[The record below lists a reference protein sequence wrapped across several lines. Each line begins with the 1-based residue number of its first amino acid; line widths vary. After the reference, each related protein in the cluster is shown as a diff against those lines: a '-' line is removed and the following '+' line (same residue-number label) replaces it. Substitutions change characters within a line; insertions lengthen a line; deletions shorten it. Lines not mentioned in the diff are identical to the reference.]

1 MEIPPRASALQL
13 SGGLCGCREAV
24 VVQLPDMLF
33 QVEVAAETLAAG
45 GTGEGL
51 LVVMRVH
58 VEGQIV
64 DLMEGFVADGALVL
78 LLAAVSQ
85 FMVLVVSW
93 AIQKRMS
100 IQMSG
105 SEEWFMLEKQN
116 IKKSHLVSPHKKS
129 CSVQEQTKFCH
140 SVWLSYSFQTS
151 QFSSVNFLA

>member
-1 MEIPPRASALQL
+1 MEILPRASALQL

-24 VVQLPDMLF
+24 IVQLPDMFF
-33 QVEVAAETLAAG
+33 QVEVAAETLATG
-45 GTGEGL
+45 CTGEGL
-51 LVVMRVH
+51 LVVMCVH

-85 FMVLVVSW
+85 FMILVVSW
-93 AIQKRMS
+93 AIERGMG

-116 IKKSHLVSPHKKS
+116 IKNLI
-129 CSVQEQTKFCH
+129 F
-140 SVWLSYSFQTS
+140 
-151 QFSSVNFLA
+151 